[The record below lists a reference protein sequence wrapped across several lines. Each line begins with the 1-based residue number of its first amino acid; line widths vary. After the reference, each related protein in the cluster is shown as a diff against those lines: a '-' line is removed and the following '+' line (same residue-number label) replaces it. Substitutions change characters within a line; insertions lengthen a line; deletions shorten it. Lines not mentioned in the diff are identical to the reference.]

1 MTDASTKKVI
11 VIGAGV
17 IGLTTAIV
25 IQEKDGYKVTI
36 VAELL
41 PSDPKSTRYTSHWA
55 GAHHVSLASS
65 TDSKQQG
72 KLLYLDYD
80 SALSGLEIEMDLETF
95 KVMWEMS
102 APGSLTEN
110 CFLRMTQEEYH
121 CEERPEPDV
130 HSFMPDYRVQPPEVW
145 PNGAVHGIAFST
157 VTIDTPVY
165 LEYLMSRFLNNGG
178 TVIRGNVQHI
188 DQLVEG
194 GEHVIDGG
202 SEGPVSPD
210 AIVVCVGLGARTL
223 SGVDDQDV
231 YPIRGQTVLLRAPW
245 IRFGRTLSS
254 MNGTWTYIIP
264 RKSGDVIVGGT
275 VVPNDWYPRP
285 RPETTRDILERVFT
299 LCPELAPPEIR
310 AVREPAVEDLLPI
323 IIEEGCGFRPGRKGG
338 IRIEGEKKGSVSI
351 VYNYGHGGYGYIAS
365 WGSANRALA
374 VLEGLLK
381 K

>member
-65 TDSKQQG
+65 TDSKQQ
-72 KLLYLDYD
+72 
-80 SALSGLEIEMDLETF
+80 EMDLETF